1 MMTDQFGLQRG
12 IKQSR
17 LWRLMATPVIEDEE
31 QQRVAALL
39 NPVTI
44 TVALFGVLAAIVAY
58 ALDNPQAAIAIGVM
72 VGGAI
77 GSFLLLRRHQLIAA
91 AHLLLMVTVGGFI
104 FLIYNSDGIHD
115 IAIMAFPVLVLIGG
129 LLLDR
134 RAFAVFVILTA
145 TALLVDAIGERSGM
159 IVNNLSHFTSS
170 GDVIYLLIL
179 LSATAAVS
187 FRLSKNILRNYE
199 KVRSA
204 RTALQRSNDMLSR
217 EIVDRKR
224 SEAEREKL
232 ILNLQRKSNEVAEL
246 EGMLPI
252 CASCKKIR
260 DDRGYWHQVE
270 IYIRNHAKVDFSHGM
285 CPDCIKN
292 LYPELADD
300 GDGPSK

>member
-1 MMTDQFGLQRG
+1 MTDQFGLQRG